1 MKRFQ
6 FNLDKLLDLR
16 KYDERKWE
24 INLGQ
29 IVSKC
34 NVMEHTI
41 SKLILDRKKTFF
53 KYKLHGSGIEL
64 LQISE
69 MYINKINYEINQ
81 AQLKLTAYLR
91 EKQDVQTK
99 YIEVVNKR
107 KVLDKLKEKEE
118 QKYYKEQALEE
129 MKEIDDMSIGIAL
142 RKRIESIQS
151 A

>member
-1 MKRFQ
+1 MKLFQ

-41 SKLILDRKKTFF
+41 SNLKLDRKRAFF

-69 MYINKINYEINQ
+69 MYINKIDYEIKQ
-81 AQLKLTAYLR
+81 AQLRLTTYF
-91 EKQDVQTK
+91 
-99 YIEVVNKR
+99 
-107 KVLDKLKEKEE
+107 
-118 QKYYKEQALEE
+118 
-129 MKEIDDMSIGIAL
+129 
-142 RKRIESIQS
+142 
-151 A
+151 

>member
-1 MKRFQ
+1 MKRFR
-6 FNLDKLLDLR
+6 FNLKKLLDLR
-16 KYDERKWE
+16 KYDEKKWE
-24 INLGQ
+24 VTLGQ

-34 NVMEHTI
+34 NAMEYTI
-41 SKLILDRKKTFF
+41 TNLKSDCREVFF

-69 MYINKINYEINQ
+69 MYINKLNYEISQ
-81 AQLKLTAYLR
+81 AQLKLQAFLV
-91 EKQDVQTK
+91 EKQKIQNK

-118 QKYYKEQALEE
+118 KKYYKEQTLEE
-129 MKEIDDMSIGIAL
+129 MKEIDDMSIGLAL
-142 RKRIESIQS
+142 RKRIDS

>member
-1 MKRFQ
+1 LKRFQ
-6 FNLDKLLDLR
+6 FNLNKLLELR
-16 KYDERKWE
+16 KYDEKKWE

-41 SKLILDRKKTFF
+41 SNLKLDRKEVFF

-81 AQLKLTAYLR
+81 AQLKLTAYIT
-91 EKQDVQTK
+91 EKQDIQTK
-99 YIEVVNKR
+99 YIKVVNKR

-118 QKYYKEQALEE
+118 QKYYKEQTLEE
-129 MKEIDDMSIGIAL
+129 MKEIDDISIGIAL
-142 RKRIESIQS
+142 RKRIDS

>member
-1 MKRFQ
+1 MKLFQ

-41 SKLILDRKKTFF
+41 RNLKLDSKRAFS
-53 KYKLHGSGIEL
+53 KYKLHSSGIEM
-64 LQISE
+64 LQILE
-69 MYINKINYEINQ
+69 MYINKINYEIKQ
-81 AQLKLTAYLR
+81 AQLKLTAYLT
-91 EKQDVQTK
+91 EKQDIQIK

-129 MKEIDDMSIGIAL
+129 MKEIDDISIGIAL
-142 RKRIESIQS
+142 RKRIDS